1 MGDVLISLNDEKEKK
16 LRRLAKK
23 LYSGKKGSLSNTV
36 SDSISLLYSTNFMRR
51 KKATFQRLV
60 KTMEQGYRI
69 GFAGKKAYEKR
80 EELYADRTNDAH

>member
-1 MGDVLISLNDEKEKK
+1 MQ
-16 LRRLAKK
+16 
-23 LYSGKKGSLSNTV
+23 
-36 SDSISLLYSTNFMRR
+36 R